1 MERIQNST
9 TYGAAAETSCGTT
22 KITNITFKKMH
33 RWKYKS
39 KKCNKEK
46 KQTTLKNI
54 QKARNQVKRI
64 VKEKSWKDFGEK

>member
-1 MERIQNST
+1 
-9 TYGAAAETSCGTT
+9 
-22 KITNITFKKMH
+22 MH
-33 RWKYKS
+33 RRKYKS

-64 VKEKSWKDFGEK
+64 VKEKSWKDFGEKRQKRAKRTKSYFTKQLL